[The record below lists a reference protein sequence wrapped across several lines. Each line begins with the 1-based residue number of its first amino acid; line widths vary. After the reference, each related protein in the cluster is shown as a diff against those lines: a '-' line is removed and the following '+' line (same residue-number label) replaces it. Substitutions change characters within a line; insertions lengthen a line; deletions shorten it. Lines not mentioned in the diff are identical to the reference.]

1 MLKDELNRFVW
12 LGGIVQ
18 LDPGQKMQG
27 RGAYCCKKKLCI
39 EGFFRQKKWG
49 RLFRLLKE
57 N

>member
-49 RLFRLLKE
+49 RLFRL
-57 N
+57 